1 MVVLPIR
8 IKYALN
14 VAVQCPHDADP
25 GEHRRAARCRHQDQG
40 FHCRLPLRGFV
51 LGLRK
56 LDDVIAGILERHEL
70 VTARQ
75 RYRIVKPSLPP
86 TISHR
91 LRPARAASSS

>member
-1 MVVLPIR
+1 MTPIR
-8 IKYALN
+8 ANIVGPPDVATRIKASI
-14 VAVQCPHDADP
+14 
-25 GEHRRAARCRHQDQG
+25 AACHSAA
-40 FHCRLPLRGFV
+40 FV